1 MGIVA
6 AEPVVTWA
14 VSGHD
19 SETHNCS
26 NFVFSYF
33 ISLYM
38 LVLLFD
44 DDAFRLE
51 FDMPSDKIRES
62 FPILPSCRVT
72 LRTSALSIFLGSSI
86 SNITRICCS
95 FFGVYIVN

>member
-1 MGIVA
+1 MRINTGPVGRGIVPDEA
-6 AEPVVTWA
+6 VVTWA
-14 VSGHD
+14 VSDHD

-44 DDAFRLE
+44 DDAFRFE

-62 FPILPSCRVT
+62 FPILPSHRVV
-72 LRTSALSIFLGSSI
+72 LSMPQIRYS
-86 SNITRICCS
+86 
-95 FFGVYIVN
+95 